1 MRVPA
6 WRVGIEKTGG
16 VLGSSEPDREL
27 LDAAALCGHLV
38 APGSVEGF
46 LAEHRRRLFPESL
59 FADLFPSGRGRPSIP
74 GEVIAT
80 VMVLQSLRGLSDREA
95 ARELRTN
102 IAWKVA
108 AGLSLTDEGFDPTVL
123 VYWRNRLRAS
133 GRPERIFDTVR
144 EVVAETGVLAARTA
158 RVLDSTVL
166 DDAVLRQDTVM
177 QLAAQLRKTA
187 RLIPTVAG
195 LALSGPST
203 ETTGKPICDWDDPAD
218 VERLV
223 TRLVN
228 TAVEVVEAAEG
239 VELTDE
245 QADAIGLLWLL
256 CGQDVEVAER
266 PGTWRIAQGT
276 ARDRMV
282 SVHDPDARHVHKTT
296 HDYRDGYKAH
306 VAVEPETGIITA
318 ATLTAGN
325 VADAQAAPELLADEH
340 EPRTVFGDSA
350 YGTGELRE
358 HLAAAGHLAVIK
370 PPLLRPAIAG
380 GFTIDD
386 FDIDTPAGTITCPA
400 GHVVTIRASGTAS
413 FAKHCQRCPLR
424 RRCTNARAGRV
435 IKIHPDH
442 DRLHQARRQAM
453 SPEFWA
459 AYTTTRPMG
468 ERSISWLVADGCRK
482 VRYRRLERNR
492 HWLRLRCA
500 ALNLKRL
507 VTFGLTHTSDGWSL
521 TPT

>member
-1 MRVPA
+1 
-6 WRVGIEKTGG
+6 
-16 VLGSSEPDREL
+16 VLGLSEADREL

-38 APGSVEGF
+38 AAGSVEGF
-46 LAEHRRRLFPESL
+46 LAAHRRRLFPEVM
-59 FADLFPSGRGRPSIP
+59 FADLFPSTRGRPSIP

-133 GRPERIFDTVR
+133 GRPERIFDAVR
-144 EVVAETGVLAARTA
+144 EVVAETGVLAGRTA

-177 QLAAQLRKTA
+177 QLAAQLRKVA
-187 RLIPTVAG
+187 RLIPRVAG

-203 ETTGKPICDWDDPAD
+203 ETSGKPICDWDDPAD

-223 TRLVN
+223 SRLVN
-228 TAVEVVEAAEG
+228 TAVDVVEAAEAR
-239 VELTDE
+239 ELSDE
-245 QADAIGLLWLL
+245 QRDAIGLLWLL
-256 CGQDVEVAER
+256 CGQDVEPGER
-266 PGTWRIAQGT
+266 PGMWRIAQGT
-276 ARDRMV
+276 ARDRRV

-325 VADAQAAPELLADEH
+325 VPDAQAAPELLAEEH
-340 EPRTVFGDSA
+340 DAREVFGDSA

-358 HLAAAGHLAVIK
+358 QLAAAGHVAVIK
-370 PPLLRPAIAG
+370 PPVLRPAIPG
-380 GFTIDD
+380 GFNVDD
-386 FDIDTPAGTITCPA
+386 FDIDTHAGTVTCPA
-400 GHVVTIRASGTAS
+400 GHTVTIRASGTAS
-413 FAKHCQRCPLR
+413 FARHCHRCPLR

-435 IKIHPDH
+435 IKLHPDH
-442 DRLHQARRQAM
+442 DRLRDARRQAED
-453 SPEFWA
+453 PDFWT
-459 AYTTTRPMG
+459 AYTTVRPMG

-492 HWLRLRCA
+492 HWLALRCA

-507 VTFGLTHTSDGWSL
+507 ITHGLGHDGNHWTLAVT
-521 TPT
+521 

>member
-1 MRVPA
+1 M
-6 WRVGIEKTGG
+6 
-16 VLGSSEPDREL
+16 
-27 LDAAALCGHLV
+27 
-38 APGSVEGF
+38 
-46 LAEHRRRLFPESL
+46 
-59 FADLFPSGRGRPSIP
+59 
-74 GEVIAT
+74 
-80 VMVLQSLRGLSDREA
+80 
-95 ARELRTN
+95 
-102 IAWKVA
+102 
-108 AGLSLTDEGFDPTVL
+108 
-123 VYWRNRLRAS
+123 
-133 GRPERIFDTVR
+133 
-144 EVVAETGVLAARTA
+144 
-158 RVLDSTVL
+158 
-166 DDAVLRQDTVM
+166 
-177 QLAAQLRKTA
+177 
-187 RLIPTVAG
+187 
-195 LALSGPST
+195 
-203 ETTGKPICDWDDPAD
+203 
-218 VERLV
+218 
-223 TRLVN
+223 
-228 TAVEVVEAAEG
+228 
-239 VELTDE
+239 
-245 QADAIGLLWLL
+245 LWLL
-256 CGQDVEVAER
+256 CGQDVEPGDR

-325 VADAQAAPELLADEH
+325 VADAQAASELLADEH

-358 HLAAAGHLAVIK
+358 HLAATGHLAVIK

-413 FAKHCQRCPLR
+413 FARHCHRCPLR

-435 IKIHPDH
+435 IRVHPDH
-442 DRLHQARRQAM
+442 DRLHQARRQATD
-453 SPEFWA
+453 PEFWA

-507 VTFGLTHTSDGWSL
+507 VTFGLTLTSDGWSL

>member
-1 MRVPA
+1 
-6 WRVGIEKTGG
+6 
-16 VLGSSEPDREL
+16 
-27 LDAAALCGHLV
+27 LDAGALCGHLV
-38 APGSVEGF
+38 ARGSVEGF
-46 LAEHRRRLFPESL
+46 LAEHRRRLFPEAM
-59 FADLFPSGRGRPSIP
+59 FADLFPSARGRPSIP

-95 ARELRTN
+95 LRELRTD

-108 AGLSLTDEGFDPTVL
+108 AGLSLIDEGFDPTVL
-123 VYWRNRLRAS
+123 VYWRNRLRVS
-133 GRPERIFDTVR
+133 GRPERIFDAVR
-144 EVVAETGVLAARTA
+144 EVVAECGVLAGRTA

-166 DDAVLRQDTVM
+166 DDAVVRQDTVL

-187 RLIPTVAG
+187 RLIPPVAG

-203 ETTGKPICDWDDPAD
+203 ETCGKPICDWDDPAD

-228 TAVEVVEAAEG
+228 TAVDVVEAVES

-256 CGQDVEVAER
+256 CGQDVEPGSR
-266 PGTWRIAQGT
+266 PGTWRIAEGT
-276 ARDRMV
+276 ARDRIV

-296 HDYRDGYKAH
+296 RDYRDGYKAH
-306 VAVEPETGIITA
+306 VAVEPDTGIITA

-325 VADAQAAPELLADEH
+325 VADAQAAPELLADEQ

-358 HLAAAGHLAVIK
+358 QLATAGHETVIK
-370 PPLLRPAIAG
+370 PPVLRPAIPG
-380 GFTIDD
+380 GFTVDD
-386 FDIDTPAGTITCPA
+386 FDIDTQAGAVTCPA
-400 GHVVTIRASGTAS
+400 GHTVTIRASGTAS
-413 FAKHCQRCPLR
+413 FAKHCHRCPLR

-435 IKIHPDH
+435 IRLHPDH
-442 DRLHQARRQAM
+442 DRLHDARRQADR
-453 SPEFWA
+453 PEFWT

-482 VRYRRLERNR
+482 VRYRRLERNW

-500 ALNLKRL
+500 ALNLTRL
-507 VTFGLTHTSDGWSL
+507 VTLGLEHDGGHWAL
-521 TPT
+521 VAT

>member
-1 MRVPA
+1 VLA
-6 WRVGIEKTGG
+6 FWFGIEKTGG

-27 LDAAALCGHLV
+27 LDAGALCGHLV

-46 LAEHRRRLFPESL
+46 LAEHRQRLFPEAL

-80 VMVLQSLRGLSDREA
+80 VMVLQSLQGLSDREA

-108 AGLSLTDEGFDPTVL
+108 AGLSLADEGFDPTVL
-123 VYWRNRLRAS
+123 VYWRNRLRTSAH
-133 GRPERIFDTVR
+133 PERIFDAVR
-144 EVVAETGVLAARTA
+144 EVVAECGVLARRTA

-187 RLIPTVAG
+187 RLIPQVAG

-218 VERLV
+218 VEALV
-223 TRLVN
+223 SRLVN
-228 TAVEVVEAAEG
+228 TAVDVVEAVEG
-239 VELTDE
+239 TGLNGE
-245 QADAIGLLWLL
+245 QGDAIGLLWLL
-256 CGQDVEVAER
+256 CGQDVEPGSR
-266 PGTWRIAQGT
+266 PGTWRIAEGT
-276 ARDRMV
+276 ARDRVV

-296 HDYRDGYKAH
+296 SDYRDGYKAH

-325 VADAQAAPELLADEH
+325 VADAHAAPELLSGEDG
-340 EPRTVFGDSA
+340 PRTVFGDSA

-358 HLAAAGHLAVIK
+358 HLATTGHATVIK
-370 PPLLRPAIAG
+370 PPVVRPAIPG
-380 GFTIDD
+380 GFTVDD
-386 FDIDTPAGTITCPA
+386 FDIDTCAGTVTCPA
-400 GHVVTIRASGTAS
+400 GWTVTIRASGTAS
-413 FAKHCQRCPLR
+413 FARHCSRCPLR

-435 IKIHPDH
+435 IRLHPDH
-442 DRLHQARRQAM
+442 DRLHYARRQAED
-453 SPEFWA
+453 PDFWT

-507 VTFGLTHTSDGWSL
+507 ITLGLGHDGGHWTL
-521 TPT
+521 APT

>member
-1 MRVPA
+1 V

-16 VLGSSEPDREL
+16 VLGTSELNCEL

-46 LAEHRRRLFPESL
+46 LAEHRRRLFPEAM

-80 VMVLQSLRGLSDREA
+80 VMVLQSLRGMSDREA
-95 ARELRTN
+95 LRELRTN

-144 EVVAETGVLAARTA
+144 EVVAETGVLAGRTA

-166 DDAVLRQDTVM
+166 DDAVLRQDTVS

-187 RLIPTVAG
+187 RLIPHVAG
-195 LALSGPST
+195 VALPGPSA

-228 TAVEVVEAAEG
+228 TAVEVVEAVAG
-239 VELTDE
+239 VELSDE
-245 QADAIGLLWLL
+245 QADAVGLLWLL
-256 CGQDVEVAER
+256 CGQDVEPGSR

-276 ARDRMV
+276 ARDRIV

-296 HDYRDGYKAH
+296 SDYRDGYKAH

-325 VADAQAAPELLADEH
+325 VADAQAAPELLTGEDGA
-340 EPRTVFGDSA
+340 RTVFGDSA

-358 HLAAAGHLAVIK
+358 HLAEAGHEMVIK
-370 PPLLRPAIAG
+370 PPVLRSAIAG
-380 GFTIDD
+380 GFNIDD
-386 FDIDTPAGTITCPA
+386 FDIDTAAGTVACPA
-400 GHVVTIRASGTAS
+400 GHVVTIRSSGTAS
-413 FAKHCQRCPLR
+413 FARHCQRCPLR
-424 RRCTNARAGRV
+424 RRCTTARAGRV

-442 DRLHQARRQAM
+442 DRLHAARRQAAD
-453 SPEFWA
+453 PEFWT

-468 ERSISWLVADGCRK
+468 ERSISWLVTDGCRK

-492 HWLRLRCA
+492 HWLLLRCA
-500 ALNLKRL
+500 VINLKRL
-507 VTFGLTHTSDGWSL
+507 ITLGLDHDSRSWTLAAT
-521 TPT
+521 

>member
-1 MRVPA
+1 
-6 WRVGIEKTGG
+6 
-16 VLGSSEPDREL
+16 VLGSSELDREL
-27 LDAAALCGHLV
+27 LGAGALCGHLV
-38 APGSVEGF
+38 AAGSVEGF
-46 LAEHRRRLFPESL
+46 LAEHRRRLFPEAM
-59 FADLFPSGRGRPSIP
+59 FADLFLSGRGRPSIP

-95 ARELRTN
+95 LRELRCN

-123 VYWRNRLRAS
+123 VYWRNRLRRS
-133 GRPERIFDTVR
+133 GRPERIFDAVR
-144 EVVAETGVLAARTA
+144 EVVAETGVLAGRTA

-187 RLIPTVAG
+187 RLVPAVSG

-203 ETTGKPICDWDDPAD
+203 ETSGKPICDWDDPAD

-228 TAVEVVEAAEG
+228 TAVEVVAAVDG
-239 VELTDE
+239 IELTDE

-256 CGQDVEVAER
+256 CGQDVEPGER
-266 PGTWRIAQGT
+266 PGTWRIARGT

-306 VAVEPETGIITA
+306 LAVEPETGIITA

-325 VADAQAAPELLADEH
+325 VADAQAAPELLAGEH
-340 EPRTVFGDSA
+340 EPRQVFGDSA

-358 HLAAAGHLAVIK
+358 HLAEAGHTTVIK
-370 PPLLRPAIAG
+370 PPMLRSAIPG
-380 GFTIDD
+380 GFDLDD
-386 FDIDTPAGTITCPA
+386 FGIDTHTGTVTCPA

-442 DRLHQARRQAM
+442 DRLHAARRQAAD
-453 SPEFWA
+453 PDFWT

-468 ERSISWLVADGCRK
+468 ERSISWLVADDCRK
-482 VRYRRLERNR
+482 VRYRRLERNQ

-500 ALNLKRL
+500 AINLKRL
-507 VTFGLTHTSDGWSL
+507 VTLGLTHGANGWSL
-521 TPT
+521 AST

>member
-1 MRVPA
+1 M
-6 WRVGIEKTGG
+6 
-16 VLGSSEPDREL
+16 
-27 LDAAALCGHLV
+27 
-38 APGSVEGF
+38 
-46 LAEHRRRLFPESL
+46 AEHRRRLFPESA

-108 AGLSLTDEGFDPTVL
+108 AGLSLTDQGFDSTVL

-133 GRPERIFDTVR
+133 GRPERIFDAVR
-144 EVVAETGVLAARTA
+144 EIVADCGVLAGRTA

-177 QLAAQLRKTA
+177 QLAAQLRTTA
-187 RLIPTVAG
+187 RLIPVVAG

-203 ETTGKPICDWDDPAD
+203 ETSGKPICDWDDPAD
-218 VERLV
+218 VEALV

-228 TAVEVVEAAEG
+228 TAVEVVEAVNG
-239 VELTDE
+239 SELTD
-245 QADAIGLLWLL
+245 QQRDAVGLLWLL
-256 CGQDVEVAER
+256 CGQDVEPGAR
-266 PGTWRIAQGT
+266 PGTWRIAEGT

-306 VAVEPETGIITA
+306 LAVEPETGIITA

-325 VADAQAAPELLADEH
+325 VADAQAAAELLAEEH
-340 EPRTVFGDSA
+340 GARQVYGDSA

-358 HLAAAGHLAVIK
+358 HLAATGHTTVIK
-370 PPLLRPAIAG
+370 PPVLRPAIPG
-380 GFTIDD
+380 GFSVDD
-386 FDIDTPAGTITCPA
+386 FDIDTHAGTVTCPA
-400 GHVVTIRASGTAS
+400 GHTVTIRASATAN

-435 IKIHPDH
+435 IKVHPDH
-442 DRLHQARRQAM
+442 DRLHQARRQAET
-453 SPEFWA
+453 PEFWT
-459 AYTTTRPMG
+459 AYTTVRPMA
-468 ERSISWLVADGCRK
+468 ERSISWLVADRCRK

-507 VTFGLTHTSDGWSL
+507 ITLGLDHDSGHWTLAVT
-521 TPT
+521 

>member
-1 MRVPA
+1 MSSSARLALGRPRGAVDERVRAARCSRHVCAVKTPLNNA
-6 WRVGIEKTGG
+6 LWVGIEKTGG

-46 LAEHRRRLFPESL
+46 LAEHRRRLFPEAM

-144 EVVAETGVLAARTA
+144 EVVAETGVLATRTA

-187 RLIPTVAG
+187 RLIPQVAG

-218 VERLV
+218 VEAARSPGWSTPLSRSSKRSKV
-223 TRLVN
+223 ESSPTSSGMPSGCCGCCAVKTSNRAKTVWLRARRRW
-228 TAVEVVEAAEG
+228 TAR
-239 VELTDE
+239 
-245 QADAIGLLWLL
+245 
-256 CGQDVEVAER
+256 R
-266 PGTWRIAQGT
+266 PGPRGPGGGLIRYSVVRFAGVAAGT
-276 ARDRMV
+276 ADMGIDWSKLTKRP
-282 SVHDPDARHVHKTT
+282 SWW
-296 HDYRDGYKAH
+296 
-306 VAVEPETGIITA
+306 VA
-318 ATLTAGN
+318 
-325 VADAQAAPELLADEH
+325 
-340 EPRTVFGDSA
+340 SA
-350 YGTGELRE
+350 SR
-358 HLAAAGHLAVIK
+358 
-370 PPLLRPAIAG
+370 
-380 GFTIDD
+380 
-386 FDIDTPAGTITCPA
+386 
-400 GHVVTIRASGTAS
+400 
-413 FAKHCQRCPLR
+413 
-424 RRCTNARAGRV
+424 
-435 IKIHPDH
+435 
-442 DRLHQARRQAM
+442 
-453 SPEFWA
+453 
-459 AYTTTRPMG
+459 
-468 ERSISWLVADGCRK
+468 
-482 VRYRRLERNR
+482 
-492 HWLRLRCA
+492 
-500 ALNLKRL
+500 
-507 VTFGLTHTSDGWSL
+507 
-521 TPT
+521 

>member
-1 MRVPA
+1 
-6 WRVGIEKTGG
+6 

-38 APGSVEGF
+38 ALGSVEGF

-59 FADLFPSGRGRPSIP
+59 FTDLFPSGRGRPSIP

-95 ARELRTN
+95 LRELRTN

-123 VYWRNRLRAS
+123 VYWRMRLRTS
-133 GRPERIFDTVR
+133 GRPERIFDAVR

-187 RLIPTVAG
+187 RLIPHVAA

-228 TAVEVVEAAEG
+228 CAVEVVEAAEG
-239 VELTDE
+239 RELSDE

-256 CGQDVEVAER
+256 CGQDVEPGER
-266 PGTWRIAQGT
+266 PGTWRIAEGT
-276 ARDRMV
+276 ARDRIV

-296 HDYRDGYKAH
+296 RDYRDGYKAH

-325 VADAQAAPELLADEH
+325 VADAQAAPELLAAEH
-340 EPRTVFGDSA
+340 GARTVFGDSA

-358 HLAAAGHLAVIK
+358 QLAAAGHATVIK
-370 PPLLRPAIAG
+370 PPVLRPAIPG
-380 GFTIDD
+380 GFTVDD
-386 FDIDTPAGTITCPA
+386 FDIDTGAGTVTCPA
-400 GHVVTIRASGTAS
+400 GWTVIIRASGMAS
-413 FAKHCQRCPLR
+413 FARHCHRCPLR

-435 IKIHPDH
+435 IRLHPDH
-442 DRLHQARRQAM
+442 GRLHAARRQAEG
-453 SPEFWA
+453 PEFWA
-459 AYTTTRPMG
+459 AYITTRPMG
-468 ERSISWLVADGCRK
+468 ERSISWLVTDGCRK
-482 VRYRRLERNR
+482 VRYRWLERNR

-507 VTFGLTHTSDGWSL
+507 VTLGLTHTTNGWSL
-521 TPT
+521 APT

>member
-1 MRVPA
+1 V

-16 VLGSSEPDREL
+16 VLGSSELNREL
-27 LDAAALCGHLV
+27 LDAGALCGHLV
-38 APGSVEGF
+38 AAGSVEGF
-46 LAEHRRRLFPESL
+46 LAEHRRRLFPEVM
-59 FADLFPSGRGRPSIP
+59 FVDLFPSGRGRPSIP

-95 ARELRTN
+95 LRELRTN

-123 VYWRNRLRAS
+123 VYWRNRLRACEC
-133 GRPERIFDTVR
+133 PERIFDAVR
-144 EVVAETGVLAARTA
+144 EVVAETGVLAGRTA

-187 RLIPTVAG
+187 RLIPHVAG
-195 LALSGPST
+195 VALSGPST

-228 TAVEVVEAAEG
+228 TAVEVVEAVDG

-245 QADAIGLLWLL
+245 QANAIGLLWLL
-256 CGQDVEVAER
+256 CGQDVEPGGR
-266 PGTWRIAQGT
+266 PGTWRIAEGT
-276 ARDRMV
+276 ARDRIV

-325 VADAQAAPELLADEH
+325 VPDAQAAPELLAAEH
-340 EPRTVFGDSA
+340 EPRQVFGDSA
-350 YGTGELRE
+350 YGTGELRQ
-358 HLAAAGHLAVIK
+358 HLAEAGHTTVIK
-370 PPLLRPAIAG
+370 PPVLRSAIPG
-380 GFTIDD
+380 GFNLDD
-386 FDIDTPAGTITCPA
+386 FDIDTHAGTVACPA
-400 GHVVTIRASGTAS
+400 GHVVTIGSSGTAS
-413 FAKHCQRCPLR
+413 FARHCQRCSLR
-424 RRCTNARAGRV
+424 RRCTTARAGRV

-442 DRLHQARRQAM
+442 DRLHAARRQAED
-453 SPEFWA
+453 PEFWT

-492 HWLRLRCA
+492 HWLQLRCA
-500 ALNLKRL
+500 VINLKRL
-507 VTFGLTHTSDGWSL
+507 ITLGLGHEGGNWTLAAT
-521 TPT
+521 